1 MLVSF
6 AYSKIKCADEL
17 KLDTCSLYGKEGDTS
32 VKYVKA
38 CGGGKM
44 CDDDYDVG
52 ICVKPKELR
61 DEGEKCTS
69 SLECISGICTNKKCA
84 IKKANEACERYYEC
98 GKSAVCRDKVCKPL
112 SGKDGECTGEYHCQ
126 IGLTC
131 SNNKCI
137 EKFSLDVGKETD
149 EENACKTGKRQNGKC
164 ATYTVEDSTCT
175 PKDDGNDMKKMFCK
189 AKVNDG
195 TSDSVIDQYCFGNW
209 DVTWNDKYIC
219 PTEAY
224 SKWDKYVEEFKKRYD
239 KLSDDD
245 KKDAYINRNTL
256 NNNKVRDAY
265 AEFIYYRY
273 INFDDDCI
281 KEYYYQKASSR
292 FMNLPLFLISFILLS
307 LF

>member
-6 AYSKIKCADEL
+6 ANSKIKCADEL
-17 KLDTCSLYGKEGDTS
+17 KPHTCYLEGTEGDTS

-44 CDDDYDVG
+44 CEEDYNVG
-52 ICVKPKELR
+52 ICVKLKAKR

-69 SLECISGICTNKKCA
+69 SLECRSGICTNKKCA
-84 IKKANEACERYYEC
+84 IKKANEACKGNYEC
-98 GKSAVCRDKVCKPL
+98 GKSAVCRDNVCKPL

-131 SNNKCI
+131 SNNKCV
-137 EKFSLDVGKETD
+137 EKFSLDVGKEAD
-149 EENACKTGKRQNGKC
+149 EENACKTGKIQGNKC
-164 ATYTVEDSTCT
+164 ANYTAVDSKCVVK
-175 PKDDGNDMKKMFCK
+175 PEKSYWYYCK
-189 AKVNDG
+189 TKTNDG
-195 TSDSVIDQYCFGNW
+195 TSDSETIEEGCDKNW
-209 DVTWNDKYIC
+209 DDKYIC
-219 PTEAY
+219 PTEKY
-224 SKWDKYVEEFKKRYD
+224 SKWDKYVKEFKKRYD

-245 KKDAYINRNTL
+245 KKDGYINRNTL
-256 NNNKVRDAY
+256 NNNKVRNAY
-265 AEFIYYRY
+265 AEFIHYSY

-281 KEYYYQKASSR
+281 KEYYQQKESSR